1 MANHPYDDLLAIPY
15 PFPLQQPRMSA
26 ESRAAQF
33 APFSALTGLG
43 AAVQE
48 TARLT
53 QPQAE
58 LEEDRKALL
67 NQQLQLLLSAQK
79 PPEVTVTYFSPD
91 EKKSGGA
98 YLCVT
103 GQFRKIDPYRQT
115 LLLSGGVQIP
125 IEEIYALDSEVFPVL
140 P

>member
-1 MANHPYDDLLAIPY
+1 MAKHPYEDLLTVPY

-67 NQQLQLLLSAQK
+67 NRQLQLLLLAPE
-79 PPEVTVTYFSPD
+79 PPEVTVTYFTPD
-91 EKKSGGA
+91 EKKTGGA

-103 GQFRKIDPYRQT
+103 GRFRKIDPYGQL
-115 LLLSGGVQIP
+115 LLLSDGTRIP